1 MGGRRTKLIQA
12 EAPTPGGGVDQGAG
26 PEALGKPKE
35 KKEPE
40 KKVKKSAGPRVK
52 KVRSQKYQ
60 EAKKKVE
67 ARPYSVEEA
76 VRLVKET
83 STTGFDASVD
93 AHINLGLEAGK
104 TEHQLHSFLALPHG
118 TGKTIRVLV
127 FAEGAAAKAAME
139 AGADK
144 IGDDTTLEEI
154 GQGKMADFGAV
165 IATPD
170 FMPKLAKAA
179 RVLGPKGLMPTP
191 KTGTVT
197 EDPAAMVSQLKKGR
211 VEIKT
216 EAQPIV
222 HVSIG
227 KISFPETDLID
238 NLKAVVAELKRIK
251 PVKVA
256 GTYIKSIFL
265 APTMGPSVRV
275 DPNSL

>member
-1 MGGRRTKLIQA
+1 MGGRKTKLIQA
-12 EAPTPGGGVDQGAG
+12 EEEAPKAKPSEEKLSEAKAASGG
-26 PEALGKPKE
+26 
-35 KKEPE
+35 
-40 KKVKKSAGPRVK
+40 KVKKSAGPRVK
-52 KVRSQKYQ
+52 KIRGRKYQ

-67 ARPYSVEEA
+67 VRTYPAEEA

-104 TEHQLHSFLALPHG
+104 TEHQLRSFLALPHG

-127 FAEGAAAKAAME
+127 FAEGSAAKAATE

-144 IGDDTTLEEI
+144 IGDDATLEEI
-154 GQGKMADFGAV
+154 GQGKVPDFGAV
-165 IATPD
+165 IATPN
-170 FMPKLAKAA
+170 FMPKLAKVA

-227 KISFPETDLID
+227 KVSFSETDLMD
-238 NLKAVVAELKRIK
+238 NLKAVVEELNRVK
-251 PVKVA
+251 PSKIQ
-256 GTYIKSIFL
+256 GTFIRSVFL
-265 APTMGPSVRV
+265 APTMGPSVKV
-275 DPNSL
+275 DLDTLK